1 MEVFGERRVPEELGL
16 LVLGVFR
23 EREGVVSGDAA
34 EGEEGGVTEVLAQLG
49 VGGRGRRW
57 RGG

>member
-1 MEVFGERRVPEELGL
+1 MEVFGERRVPEELSL

-34 EGEEGGVTEVLAQLG
+34 EGEEGGVTEVLTQLG
-49 VGGRGRRW
+49 VGGRGRR
-57 RGG
+57 